1 MAKEKKSKEKKFE
14 NTALL
19 KAIGDK
25 IRSKREELKLSQGEI
40 ADILE
45 LSYTQIYHYEIG
57 RSAIPITNLL
67 KLCEFFNVDIHYFIN
82 DIKKNEV
89 QKKLPIFVKYS
100 ENTELEK
107 EIMMLKEIYN
117 YNDENL
123 IYIAKNNIEL
133 AYGLL
138 KKERRIKKNAGNL
151 KKKMA

>member
-14 NTALL
+14 NAALL

-67 KLCEFFNVDIHYFIN
+67 KLCEFFNVDIYYFIN
-82 DIKKNEV
+82 DIKNEDR
-89 QKKLPIFVKYS
+89 KKLPIFVKYS

-123 IYIAKNNIEL
+123 IYIAKTNIEL

>member
-14 NTALL
+14 NAALL

-82 DIKKNEV
+82 DIKNEDR
-89 QKKLPIFVKYS
+89 KKLPIFVKYS

-107 EIMMLKEIYN
+107 EIMMLKEIYD
-117 YNDENL
+117 YNDEWL
-123 IYIAKNNIEL
+123 IYTAKNNIEM
-133 AYGLL
+133 AYGFL
-138 KKERRIKKNAGNL
+138 KKERSTGKIKRIP